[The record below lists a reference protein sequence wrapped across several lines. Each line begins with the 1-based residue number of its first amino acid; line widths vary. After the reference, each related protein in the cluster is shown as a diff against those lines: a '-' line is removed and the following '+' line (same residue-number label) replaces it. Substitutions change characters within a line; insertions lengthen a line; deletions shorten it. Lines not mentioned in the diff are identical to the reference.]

1 VVLGHG
7 GKYRQL
13 PSVSAACPTI
23 HLLHLAAPLP
33 LPLPCVPLSLPC
45 VPPPFRV
52 PEKSLVQNLALGYW
66 SFHYVKRLLETFFVH
81 K

>member
-1 VVLGHG
+1 MVLGHG

-45 VPPPFRV
+45 RCHVI
-52 PEKSLVQNLALGYW
+52 LANLRPAGSKGYVIPRG
-66 SFHYVKRLLETFFVH
+66 FLFNAITCPNYTGE
-81 K
+81 